1 VEGGYTEKHV
11 KIPIHHNEP
20 HGIIK
25 KMETTVIPFR
35 GLRYNATQ
43 VESIEN
49 VIAPPYDVIK
59 SDERV
64 ALEARHPANIIRL
77 ILSQPQDNDTDDE
90 NQYTRAAVRMKQWI
104 SDGTLVRDTT
114 PRYYIYDQ
122 SFNAPDGKN
131 YTRRALIALVK
142 LEPFENRVV
151 LPHEKTH
158 AGPKA
163 DRLNLMRECH
173 ANLSPIFLLYADPT
187 GDIERIME
195 SFTDKNQPQID
206 CPETFGSTH
215 RLWCLDDIERNRE
228 IQALFSTKPLLIADG
243 HHRYETALAFQDEM
257 AQQTSNGYGYM
268 MVNLVRMES
277 PGLAVLAIHRLLSN
291 LNADRI
297 AYAIAKLPEAFEVHE
312 IDTQAALMAQL
323 DTMRGKSPAVGMYT
337 ADDTYRLLIPHST
350 LPNQLDVTLVQ
361 ETLIKN
367 LFQIETLAEHISY
380 TAYTDDAVAHVK
392 EGTDNVALLMNP
404 TPVEQVLDVAMAGS
418 TMPQKSTYFY
428 PKMATGLV
436 LNLLNE

>member
-1 VEGGYTEKHV
+1 
-11 KIPIHHNEP
+11 
-20 HGIIK
+20 
-25 KMETTVIPFR
+25 METTVIPFR

-43 VESIEN
+43 VNSIEN
-49 VIAPPYDVIK
+49 VIAPPYDVIT
-59 SDERV
+59 SDERI

-77 ILSQPQDNDTDDE
+77 ILSQPQENDTDDE
-90 NQYTRAAVRMKQWI
+90 NQYTRAAVRMQQWI
-104 SDGTLVRDTT
+104 SDGTLVRDAT

-173 ANLSPIFLLYADPT
+173 ANLSPIFLLYADPA

-195 SFTDKNQPQID
+195 RFTDENQPQID

-215 RLWCLDDIERNRE
+215 HLWCLDDAERNSE
-228 IQALFSTKPLLIADG
+228 IQALFSEKPLLIADG
-243 HHRYETALAFQDEM
+243 HHRYETALAFRDEM
-257 AQQTSNGYGYM
+257 VQKTSDGASSGYNYM
-268 MVNLVRMES
+268 MVNLVRMEA

-291 LNADRI
+291 LTVDQIRH
-297 AYAIAKLPEAFEVHE
+297 AIAKLIEVFEVHK
-312 IDTQAALMAQL
+312 IDTQSNLMAQL

-337 ADDTYRLLIPHST
+337 ADDTYRLLIPHSMT
-350 LPNQLDVTLVQ
+350 ANPLDVTLVQ

-367 LFQIETLAEHISY
+367 LFQIETVAEHISY
-380 TAYTDDAVAHVK
+380 TAYADDAIAHVK
-392 EGTDNVALLMNP
+392 EGTDRVALLMNP
-404 TPVEQVLDVAMAGS
+404 TPVEQVLDVATAGS

-428 PKMATGLV
+428 PKMATGFV
-436 LNLLNE
+436 LNLLRA

>member
-1 VEGGYTEKHV
+1 
-11 KIPIHHNEP
+11 
-20 HGIIK
+20 
-25 KMETTVIPFR
+25 METTVIPFR

-77 ILSQPQDNDTDDE
+77 ILSQPQDNDTDHE
-90 NQYTRAAVRMKQWI
+90 NQYTRAAVRMQQWI
-104 SDGTLVRDTT
+104 SDGTLVRDAT

-173 ANLSPIFLLYADPT
+173 ANLSPIFLLYADPAA
-187 GDIERIME
+187 DIERILE
-195 SFTDKNQPQID
+195 GFTDKNQPQID

-215 RLWCLDDIERNRE
+215 RLWCLDDTERNRE
-228 IQALFSTKPLLIADG
+228 IQTLFSTKPLLIADG
-243 HHRYETALAFQDEM
+243 HHRYETALAFRDEM

-291 LNADRI
+291 LTADRI
-297 AYAIAKLPEAFEVHE
+297 AHAIAKLPETFEVHE

-337 ADDTYRLLIPHST
+337 GDDTYRLLIPHST
-350 LPNQLDVTLVQ
+350 SANQLDVTLVQ

-367 LFQIETLAEHISY
+367 LFQIEALAEHISY

-392 EGTDNVALLMNP
+392 EGTDSVALLMNP

-436 LNLLNE
+436 LNPLNA

>member
-1 VEGGYTEKHV
+1 
-11 KIPIHHNEP
+11 
-20 HGIIK
+20 
-25 KMETTVIPFR
+25 METTVIPFR
-35 GLRYNATQ
+35 GLRYNATK
-43 VESIEN
+43 VEGIEN

-59 SDERV
+59 PEEQV

-77 ILSQPQDNDTDDE
+77 ILSQPQDNDTNDE
-90 NQYTRAAVRMKQWI
+90 NQYTRAAACMNQWT
-104 SDGTLVRDTT
+104 SEGTLVRDAT

-122 SFNAPDGKN
+122 SFNAPDGKS
-131 YTRRALIALVK
+131 YTRRALIALAK
-142 LEPFENRVV
+142 LEPFENRVI

-195 SFTDKNQPQID
+195 SFTDINSPQID
-206 CPETFGSTH
+206 CAETFGSTH
-215 RLWCLDDIERNRE
+215 QLWCLDDRERNRE
-228 IQALFSTKPLLIADG
+228 IQDLFSTKPLLIADG
-243 HHRYETALAFQDEM
+243 HHRYETALAFRDEM
-257 AQQTSNGYGYM
+257 AQKTSNDVSSGYGYM

-291 LNADRI
+291 LSADRI
-297 AYAIAKLPEAFEVHE
+297 THAIAKLPEVFEVHE
-312 IDTQAALMAQL
+312 IDTQANLMAKL
-323 DTMRGKSPAVGMYT
+323 DVLKGKSPVVGIYT

-350 LPNQLDVTLVQ
+350 TPKQLDVTLVQ

-392 EGTDNVALLMNP
+392 EGADRVALLMNP
-404 TPVEQVLDVAMAGS
+404 TPVEQVLEVAMAGQ

-428 PKMATGLV
+428 PKMATGFV
-436 LNLLNE
+436 LNPLNE

>member
-1 VEGGYTEKHV
+1 
-11 KIPIHHNEP
+11 
-20 HGIIK
+20 
-25 KMETTVIPFR
+25 METTVIPFR
-35 GLRYNATQ
+35 GLRYNATKVQ
-43 VESIEN
+43 GIEN

-77 ILSQPQDNDTDDE
+77 ILSQPQANDTDE
-90 NQYTRAAVRMKQWI
+90 KNQYTRAAARMNQWT
-104 SDGTLVRDTT
+104 SEGTLVRDAT
-114 PRYYIYDQ
+114 PHYYIYDQ

-142 LEPFENRVV
+142 LEPFENRVI

-173 ANLSPIFLLYADPT
+173 ANLSPIFLLYADPV
-187 GDIERIME
+187 GDIERILE
-195 SFTDKNQPQID
+195 RFTDENSPQID
-206 CPETFGSTH
+206 CAETFGSTH
-215 RLWCLDDIERNRE
+215 QVWCLDDTERNRE
-228 IQALFSTKPLLIADG
+228 IQDLFSTKPLLIADG
-243 HHRYETALAFQDEM
+243 HHRYETALAFRDEM
-257 AQQTSNGYGYM
+257 AQKMSNGVSSGYGYM

-291 LNADRI
+291 LSTDRI
-297 AYAIAKLPEAFEVHE
+297 AYAIAKLPAVFEVHE
-312 IDTQAALMAQL
+312 IDTQANLMAKL
-323 DTMRGKSPAVGMYT
+323 DILKRKSSAIGMYT
-337 ADDTYRLLIPHST
+337 TDDTYRLLIPLST
-350 LPNQLDVTLVQ
+350 TPKQLDVTLVQ
-361 ETLIKN
+361 ETLIKD

-392 EGTDNVALLMNP
+392 EGTNRVALLMNP
-404 TPVEQVLDVAMAGS
+404 TPVEQVLEVAMAGQ

-428 PKMATGLV
+428 PKMATGFV
-436 LNLLNE
+436 LNLLNESYHKRPRRNNF

>member
-1 VEGGYTEKHV
+1 
-11 KIPIHHNEP
+11 
-20 HGIIK
+20 
-25 KMETTVIPFR
+25 METTVIPFR
-35 GLRYNATQ
+35 GLRYNTTQ
-43 VESIEN
+43 VESISN

-59 SDERV
+59 SDEQI

-90 NQYTRAAVRMKQWI
+90 NQYTRAAVRMNKWI
-104 SDGTLVRDTT
+104 SNGTLVRDAT

-173 ANLSPIFLLYADPT
+173 VNLSPIFLLYADPA

-195 SFTDKNQPQID
+195 SFTDKNQPHID

-215 RLWCLDDIERNRE
+215 QLWCLDDTERNRE

-243 HHRYETALAFQDEM
+243 HHRYETALAFRDEI
-257 AQQTSNGYGYM
+257 AQKTPNGVSSGYDYM

-291 LNADRI
+291 LSADQI

-312 IDTQAALMAQL
+312 IDTQANLMAKL
-323 DTMRGKSPAVGMYT
+323 GAMSGKSRTVGMYT

-350 LPNQLDVTLVQ
+350 PPKQLDVMLVQ
-361 ETLIKN
+361 ETIIKN
-367 LFQIETLAEHISY
+367 LFQIETLSEHISY
-380 TAYTDDAVAHVK
+380 TAYTDDAVSHVK
-392 EGTDNVALLMNP
+392 EGADRVALLMNP

-428 PKMATGLV
+428 PKMATGFV
-436 LNLLNE
+436 LNPLNASAISSR

>member
-1 VEGGYTEKHV
+1 
-11 KIPIHHNEP
+11 
-20 HGIIK
+20 
-25 KMETTVIPFR
+25 METTVIPFR

-43 VESIEN
+43 VKSIEN

-59 SDERV
+59 PDERV

-77 ILSQPQDNDTDDE
+77 ILSQPQDNDTDHE

-142 LEPFENRVV
+142 LEPFENRVI

-173 ANLSPIFLLYADPT
+173 ANLSPIFLLYADPA

-215 RLWCLDDIERNRE
+215 RLWCLDDTERNRE

-257 AQQTSNGYGYM
+257 AQQTSKGYGYM

-297 AYAIAKLPEAFEVHE
+297 AHAIAKLPETFEVHE

-323 DTMRGKSPAVGMYT
+323 DTIRGKSPAVGMYT

-428 PKMATGLV
+428 PKMATGFV
-436 LNLLNE
+436 LNLLRV